1 MRDFLLAAGQ
11 DEDDDVREDYLRG
24 LLATSITIFSFF
36 VFWIVVLLIFKYF
49 LGPYSPVGW
58 LSGSQIPLPPKPLA
72 NDYAVKAE
80 QSTKKEESRSQSS
93 ADEVASS
100 DHEEIKPSME
110 KYETA
115 FKKWD
120 ELYQR
125 RNKRMNALRAIV
137 LLAGLSIIV
146 CAILLSAK
154 GCVY

>member
-36 VFWIVVLLIFKYF
+36 VFWIVVF
-49 LGPYSPVGW
+49 
-58 LSGSQIPLPPKPLA
+58 
-72 NDYAVKAE
+72 KAE